1 MNNDFNKNLSEFF
14 KNEAAAPTNNIG
26 EAAILKFMQKK
37 ETLTK
42 NRLPKPKTSSFRY
55 VTLFTCIV
63 AITIGGTIA
72 SSAEVRNSITQLV
85 QNIFTLEKRGD
96 TYAVVEKN
104 ADAVL
109 DANNYGGIPINQFS
123 ESELIDKIGFKP
135 FMPEV
140 INSNSQNQASVDI
153 RLTGKASDL
162 MALGNS
168 DTPLQSIKD
177 DSVFK
182 SLEKFNPLRYLT
194 LSYSPDGQ
202 FTDTTQIIL
211 GMSKITDSKKSK
223 SKTLVPIS
231 DFVYKGVKCSYFD
244 DIRPDYQWTI
254 IGYKAYQDATKKPK
268 GIVHIKHISFDLDG
282 VNYCLS
288 SYKFVN
294 SDVSY
299 YDNYNDL
306 VQFAKGYIDA
316 YMSK

>member
-14 KNEAAAPTNNIG
+14 KNEAAAPTKNIG

-42 NRLPKPKTSSFRY
+42 NRMLKPKTSSFRY
-55 VTLFTCIV
+55 VALITCIV
-63 AITIGGTIA
+63 SITIGGTIA
-72 SSAEVRNSITQLV
+72 ASAEVRTSITQLV

-96 TYAVVEKN
+96 TYAIVEKN

-109 DANNYGGIPINQFS
+109 DCRNYGGIPINQFS

-153 RLTGKASDL
+153 CLTGKASDL
-162 MALGNS
+162 MTLGK
-168 DTPLQSIKD
+168 DKPLQSIKD

-182 SLEKFNPLRYLT
+182 ILEKFNPLRYLT

-202 FTDTTQIIL
+202 FPDTTQIIL
-211 GMSKITDSKKSK
+211 GMSKITTDSKKSK

-231 DFVYKGVKCSYFD
+231 DFDYKGVKCSYFD
-244 DIRPDYQWTI
+244 DISPDYQWTI
-254 IGYKAYQDATKKPK
+254 IGYTAYQDNTKKPK

-282 VNYCLS
+282 VNYRLS
-288 SYKFVN
+288 SHKFVN
-294 SDVSY
+294 GDVSHD
-299 YDNYNDL
+299 DNYNEL
-306 VQFAKGYIDA
+306 VQFSRSYIDA
-316 YMSK
+316 YMSR